1 MGLGLPRAA
10 RAVAAGLV
18 GTLLLTG
25 CDFDGAYDL
34 PLPGSPVDADE
45 ASSAAAVAASGS
57 RRARRSRRRRRCFP
71 TRARRPRGARAGG
84 HHGSRRKKCRASLT
98 ARALSTDAMPAAVGT

>member
-34 PLPGSPVDADE
+34 PLPGSP
-45 ASSAAAVAASGS
+45 
-57 RRARRSRRRRRCFP
+57 ARRSR
-71 TRARRPRGARAGG
+71 
-84 HHGSRRKKCRASLT
+84 
-98 ARALSTDAMPAAVGT
+98 